1 MSFEEIEKIISK
13 YKYDSSALIP
23 ILQDIQRE
31 ENWLPREHLK
41 YLSKRLQIPETR
53 IYEIATFYKAFSLK
67 PRGKYQ
73 IGVCLG
79 TACHVRGGENIL
91 QKFERELKIK
101 RGETTPDLKWTLET
115 VRCLGCCSLSPVV
128 RINKDT
134 YGRLTQAKISKIL
147 KMYQE
152 GEK

>member
-79 TACHVRGGENIL
+79 TACHVQGGENIL

>member
-1 MSFEEIEKIISK
+1 MSFEKIDEIVTK
-13 YKYDSSALIP
+13 YRYDTANLIP

-31 ENWLPREHLK
+31 ENWLPKEHLK
-41 YLSKRLQIPETR
+41 YLSQRLQVPETR
-53 IYEIATFYKAFSLK
+53 IYEIATFYKAFSLS

-91 QKFERELKIK
+91 QKFERELNIK
-101 RGETTPDLKWTLET
+101 RSETTKDLKFTLET

-128 RINKDT
+128 RIGKDT
-134 YGRLTQAKISKIL
+134 YGRLTQTKIPKIL
-147 KMYQE
+147 KMRE
-152 GEK
+152 EVGK

>member
-1 MSFEEIEKIISK
+1 MSHQEIEKIISK
-13 YKYDSSALIP
+13 YKYDTACLIP

-31 ENWLPREHLK
+31 ENWLPKEHLR

-73 IGVCLG
+73 VGVCLG

-91 QKFERELKIK
+91 KKFERELNIK
-101 RGETTPDLKWTLET
+101 RGETTSDLQFTLET

-134 YGRLTQAKISKIL
+134 YGRLTQTKIPKIL
-147 KMYQE
+147 KKYSE
-152 GEK
+152 VGE